1 MNYRSDKASIIRNS
15 LSMKQVAE
23 YYGFKINNR
32 GFISCPFHS
41 EKTPSCKIY
50 NGAGGF
56 SCFGC
61 GKHGSVLDF
70 VMYLFQ
76 INFSQAIL
84 RLDSDFN
91 LNLTNNKPDKKA
103 VKEYQK
109 KQREKKKYNYKMD
122 LIEQWWLIQFKTQY
136 RLFHLLKPK
145 ERFDELSDE
154 FIEVLKELPYT
165 EEQNERLI
173 EKR

>member
-1 MNYRSDKASIIRNS
+1 
-15 LSMKQVAE
+15 MKQVAE
-23 YYGFKINNR
+23 YYGFSLDNK
-32 GFISCPFHS
+32 GFISCPFHA
-41 EKTPSCKIY
+41 EKTSSCKIY

-91 LNLTNNKPDKKA
+91 LSLTNEKADKKSI
-103 VKEYQK
+103 KEYQK
-109 KQREKKKYNYKMD
+109 KQREKKRYKNKMN
-122 LIEQWWLIQFKTQY
+122 LIEQWWLIRFKTQY
-136 RLFHLLKPK
+136 RLFHLLRPK
-145 ERFDELSDE
+145 KMYEELSDE
-154 FIEVLKELPYT
+154 FIQVLKELPYT